1 MTNGYRISCII
12 STYCDA
18 GYVCKKMEEI
28 VQQTI
33 FADVEFIFIETG
45 SPERE
50 RDEIFPYTEKY
61 SNIRLLATDDR
72 RSLYEAWNMGWNEAN
87 AEVVCY
93 SNMDD
98 ALHPCCLEYVA
109 DYMENRKSVDLCSVM
124 IAYQYENSEGER
136 DGFDPERLRKL
147 KISRRPGP
155 FTAWRKNLKDQ
166 IGMFDENFKV
176 MGDLDFWSRA
186 IAAKLG
192 VGMIYKVLYL
202 YSVAPSQLSKMVD
215 LEEERN
221 YASSKDVK
229 LDWLSWQGWLLLL
242 NRKLFKVLPQLYMLP
257 NHHGRRRLM
266 WDNADCD

>member
-61 SNIRLLATDDR
+61 SNIRLLTTDDR
-72 RSLYEAWNMGWNEAN
+72 RSLYEAWNMAWNEAN

-202 YSVAPSQLSKMVD
+202 YSVAPTQLSKSEGM
-215 LEEERN
+215 EKERR
-221 YASSKDVK
+221 YSASKDVQ
-229 LDWLSWQGWLLLL
+229 SGWLVGKGRFLLL
-242 NRKLFKVLPQLYMLP
+242 HRKLFRLFP
-257 NHHGRRRLM
+257 GRYTVTDRL
-266 WDNADCD
+266 